1 MSPTSRRHF
10 LKSAAALLTVS
21 ATAAACAPAAAEGDA
36 TGAPQAFAVPTLDW
50 KPLPTLPPT
59 PTLRAVEQLSGE
71 QALQRLL
78 AGNRRFQAGETVH
91 PNQGPDRRADVA
103 FGQSPLAIVLACADS
118 RVAPELIFD
127 QGLGDLYTVRVA
139 GNVLSDSALASIEYA
154 AEKLAV
160 PLVLVLGHS
169 DCGEVKAAYSAIEL
183 GASAEGHIASLVER
197 LRPAIDDVRGE
208 PDALVDRAIRVNA
221 ILQLEQIRR
230 RSPAVDAAQH
240 AGQMRLAAGYYDLE
254 SGAVEIIAAS

>member
-1 MSPTSRRHF
+1 MNATSRRHF
-10 LKSAAALLTVS
+10 LKTAAALLAVGAS
-21 ATAAACAPAAAEGDA
+21 AAACAPAGEGEA
-36 TGAPQAFAVPTLDW
+36 TGEPQAFALPTVDW

-59 PTLRAVEQLSGE
+59 PTLRAVELLSGE

-78 AGNRRFQAGETVH
+78 DGNKRFQAGEAVN

-103 FGQSPLAIVLACADS
+103 IGQAPLAIVLTCADS
-118 RVAPELIFD
+118 RVSPELVFD

-139 GNVLSDSALASIEYA
+139 GNVLSDSTLASIEYA
-154 AEKLAV
+154 AERISA

-169 DCGEVKAAYSAIEL
+169 GCGAVRAAYSVIEL
-183 GASAEGHIASLVER
+183 GAAAEGHIGSLVER
-197 LRPAIDDVRGE
+197 LRPAIEDVRGE
-208 PDALVDRAIRVNA
+208 TDALVDRAIRANA

-230 RSPAVDAAQH
+230 RSPAVQAAQR
-240 AGQMRLAAGYYDLE
+240 AGLMRLAAGYYDLE